1 MKERPILMSAE
12 MVRALLAGR
21 KTQTRRLVKLMDTGR
36 VKLPGSHRNWHLE
49 DPNVVKA
56 CPYGLPGDRLWVRET
71 YYQVGHWEPVPG
83 IKTKTG
89 KQKWKFVPD
98 RPAIRFDQP
107 PEYRKGR
114 HHKDP
119 QTVAWHKRLARFMP
133 RKASRLTLEIKTLR
147 VERLQDISE
156 ADAKAEG
163 IQCPGCQSGE
173 HIACTDLVKAY
184 RKLWESLNGTDSWKA
199 NPWVWVIEFQLLN
212 KESKKSG
219 KNSSVPAF
227 LIKHSC

>member
-56 CPYGLPGDRLWVRET
+56 CPYGLPGDRLWVKET
-71 YYQVGHWEPVPG
+71 FLQRNSTIIYRADLDLFEAAG
-83 IKTKTG
+83 ISLNFN
-89 KQKWKFVPD
+89 WKPS
-98 RPAIRFDQP
+98 I
-107 PEYRKGR
+107 
-114 HHKDP
+114 
-119 QTVAWHKRLARFMP
+119 FMP

-147 VERLQDISE
+147 VERLQAISE
-156 ADAKAEG
+156 AGAKAEG
-163 IQCPGCQSGE
+163 IQCPGCESGE
-173 HIACTDLVKAY
+173 HIACTNLVQAY
-184 RKLWESLNGTDSWKA
+184 RKLWESLNGPGSWKA

>member
-56 CPYGLPGDRLWVRET
+56 CPYGLPGDRLWVKET
-71 YYQVGHWEPVPG
+71 FLPKKSGIIYRADLDPVEAAG
-83 IKTKTG
+83 IG
-89 KQKWKFVPD
+89 GMYGGWKPS
-98 RPAIRFDQP
+98 I
-107 PEYRKGR
+107 
-114 HHKDP
+114 
-119 QTVAWHKRLARFMP
+119 FMP

>member
-56 CPYGLPGDRLWVRET
+56 CPYGLPGDRLWVKET
-71 YYQVGHWEPVPG
+71 FLQRNSTTIYRADLYLFEAAG
-83 IKTKTG
+83 ISLNFN
-89 KQKWKFVPD
+89 WKPS
-98 RPAIRFDQP
+98 I
-107 PEYRKGR
+107 
-114 HHKDP
+114 
-119 QTVAWHKRLARFMP
+119 FMP